1 VIPLAW
7 PILHIFSSNVLHSI
21 KKQIEVLTIIDPDM
35 LLKLL
40 LLFSLLSIPLIYLNF
55 TVMTM
60 QEAFADS
67 IKGSIR
73 QNIGNY
79 NMEMKTDPSNPIAGQ
94 NTKILLRI
102 GSINGDDLVDLPI
115 LIRIS
120 LDGKDLTKTNPILVP
135 YGHYVYNYIFPKTG
149 IYALNVDIN
158 NDYYSGQ
165 NITFTFPINVNGQFL
180 LFPYVNSSSSTGIT
194 VAGII
199 IIAIAVSVIALY
211 IATHLRRQKNLQRT
225 KV

>member
-1 VIPLAW
+1 
-7 PILHIFSSNVLHSI
+7 
-21 KKQIEVLTIIDPDM
+21 M
-35 LLKLL
+35 LLSLL
-40 LLFSLLSIPLIYLNF
+40 LLFLLLLIPLIYLNAA
-55 TVMTM
+55 VMTI

-79 NMEMKTDPSNPIAGQ
+79 NMEMKTDPSNPISGQ
-94 NTKILLRI
+94 NAKILLRI

-120 LDGKDLTKTNPILVP
+120 LGGQDLTKTNPILVP
-135 YGHYVYNYIFPKTG
+135 YGHYAYNYIFPKSGT
-149 IYALNVDIN
+149 YALNVDIN

-165 NITFTFPINVNGQFL
+165 NITFTFPVNVNGPFL
-180 LFPYVNSSSSTGIT
+180 FFPYINSSLSTGIT
-194 VAGII
+194 VTGII
-199 IIAIAVSVIALY
+199 IIAIAVIVIVIY
-211 IATHLRRQKNLQRT
+211 IATHLSRRQKNLQRT

>member
-1 VIPLAW
+1 
-7 PILHIFSSNVLHSI
+7 
-21 KKQIEVLTIIDPDM
+21 M

-40 LLFSLLSIPLIYLNF
+40 LLFSLLSIPLIYLNSA
-55 TVMTM
+55 VMTM

-135 YGHYVYNYIFPKTG
+135 YGHYVYNYIFSKTG

-180 LFPYVNSSSSTGIT
+180 LFQYVNSSSSTGIT

-199 IIAIAVSVIALY
+199 IISIAVSVIALY

>member
-1 VIPLAW
+1 
-7 PILHIFSSNVLHSI
+7 
-21 KKQIEVLTIIDPDM
+21 M
-35 LLKLL
+35 LLRLL
-40 LLFSLLSIPLIYLNF
+40 LLLLLLLLSISLIYLKP
-55 TVMTM
+55 TVMTI

-79 NMEMKTDPSNPIAGQ
+79 SMEMKTDPSYPVASRNV
-94 NTKILLRI
+94 KILLRI

-120 LDGKDLTKTNPILVP
+120 HDGHNLTKTNPILVP
-135 YGHYVYNYIFPKTG
+135 YGHYVYNYIFQKPG
-149 IYALNVDIN
+149 IYTLNVDIN

-165 NITFTFPINVNGQFL
+165 NISFTFPVNVNGPFL
-180 LFPYVNSSSSTGIT
+180 FFPYISLSSSSGIT
-194 VAGII
+194 MVAI
-199 IIAIAVSVIALY
+199 IIATAIIMVVIY
-211 IATHLRRQKNLQRT
+211 MATRLRRQKNLQHT

>member
-1 VIPLAW
+1 
-7 PILHIFSSNVLHSI
+7 
-21 KKQIEVLTIIDPDM
+21 M
-35 LLKLL
+35 LLSLL
-40 LLFSLLSIPLIYLNF
+40 LLFPLLLIPLIYLNNA
-55 TVMTM
+55 VITM

-79 NMEMKTDPSNPIAGQ
+79 NLEMKTDPSNPIAGQ
-94 NTKILLRI
+94 NAKILLRI

-120 LDGKDLTKTNPILVP
+120 LDGEDLTKTNPILVP
-135 YGHYVYNYIFPKTG
+135 YGHYIYNYIFPKTG

-194 VAGII
+194 VTGI
-199 IIAIAVSVIALY
+199 IIAIAVIVIAIY
-211 IATHLRRQKNLQRT
+211 ISTHLSRRQRNLQRT
-225 KV
+225 NV

>member
-1 VIPLAW
+1 
-7 PILHIFSSNVLHSI
+7 
-21 KKQIEVLTIIDPDM
+21 M

-40 LLFSLLSIPLIYLNF
+40 LLFSLLSIPLIYLNSA
-55 TVMTM
+55 VMTM

-135 YGHYVYNYIFPKTG
+135 YGHYVYNYIFSKTG

-199 IIAIAVSVIALY
+199 IISIAVSVIALY

>member
-1 VIPLAW
+1 
-7 PILHIFSSNVLHSI
+7 
-21 KKQIEVLTIIDPDM
+21 M
-35 LLKLL
+35 LLSLL
-40 LLFSLLSIPLIYLNF
+40 LLFLLLLITLIYLNAA
-55 TVMTM
+55 VMTI

-79 NMEMKTDPSNPIAGQ
+79 NMEMKTDPSNPISGQ
-94 NTKILLRI
+94 NAKILLRI

-120 LDGKDLTKTNPILVP
+120 LGGQDLTKTNPILVP
-135 YGHYVYNYIFPKTG
+135 YGHYAYNYIFPKSGT
-149 IYALNVDIN
+149 YALNVDIN

-165 NITFTFPINVNGQFL
+165 NITFTFPVNVNGPFL
-180 LFPYVNSSSSTGIT
+180 FFPYINSSLSTGIMVT
-194 VAGII
+194 GII
-199 IIAIAVSVIALY
+199 IIAIAVIVIVIY
-211 IATHLRRQKNLQRT
+211 IATHLSRRQKNLQRT

>member
-1 VIPLAW
+1 
-7 PILHIFSSNVLHSI
+7 
-21 KKQIEVLTIIDPDM
+21 M
-35 LLKLL
+35 
-40 LLFSLLSIPLIYLNF
+40 PLICLNV
-55 TVMTM
+55 TLMTM

-94 NTKILLRI
+94 NAKILLRI

-120 LDGKDLTKTNPILVP
+120 FDGHNLTKTNPILVP
-135 YGHYVYNYIFPKTG
+135 YGHYVYNYVFAKSGT
-149 IYALNVDIN
+149 YALNVDIN

-165 NITFTFPINVNGQFL
+165 NITFTFPINVNGPFVF
-180 LFPYVNSSSSTGIT
+180 FPYVNSPLSTGFMAT
-194 VAGII
+194 TGII
-199 IIAIAVSVIALY
+199 IIAIAVIVIIIYVAV
-211 IATHLRRQKNLQRT
+211 HLRRRQKNIQRT